1 VKVYGGSAEGE
12 VRGVDDLGE
21 EVAVFSGAFLACA
34 QRQDC
39 EPVVCLRLIFHGFGT
54 SLPSHALPSESSQ
67 SSRPF
72 QTTMYGGTSSP

>member
-1 VKVYGGSAEGE
+1 LCRYTVGAGGK

-39 EPVVCLRLIFHGFGT
+39 APSATHLPRLWSISFVPCF
-54 SLPSHALPSESSQ
+54 AI
-67 SSRPF
+67 
-72 QTTMYGGTSSP
+72 